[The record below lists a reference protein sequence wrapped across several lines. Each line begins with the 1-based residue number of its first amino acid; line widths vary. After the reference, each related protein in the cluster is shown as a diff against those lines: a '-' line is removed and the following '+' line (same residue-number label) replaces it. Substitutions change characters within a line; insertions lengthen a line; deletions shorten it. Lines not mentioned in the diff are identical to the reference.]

1 MPYLVIKV
9 LKMSLVVSQQ
19 AIISHRLNAELIKQL
34 QTLIQFK
41 SVTPNQAGAIDWL
54 VEQLCELGFFCE
66 KFTSNGVTNL
76 IARVKFKEGPCIA
89 FSGHIDVVPADNDD
103 WLSPPFDGKI
113 INGVIYGRG
122 AADMKG
128 GVAAMLSATKKLINN
143 TSSKAGTFYWL
154 ITSDEEGEAEFGSA
168 QIANKLCSNGIVL
181 DGCIVGEPTSSTHV
195 GDTIKNGRRG
205 ALSAR
210 ILVKGKA
217 GHVAYPQNTINAAH
231 ISAKIVSKL
240 SEQAWHLDDA
250 GSKTT
255 LQITGIS
262 TDNVVDNLV
271 PSHCEITFNI
281 RYSHRYNSNEIKSIL
296 INSLDEFSRCITIN
310 WERPCEPYYTHT
322 DSTWS
327 LISCVEQAIH
337 SQTGNYPLL
346 STSGG
351 TSDGRFFANSHTQV
365 IECGLKNKTIH
376 QINEHVSI
384 DDLIKVEAIYYD
396 LLSRIFIND
405 TNFK

>member
-1 MPYLVIKV
+1 
-9 LKMSLVVSQQ
+9 MSLVASQQ

-89 FSGHIDVVPADNDD
+89 FSGHFDVVPADNDD

-128 GVAAMLSATKKLINN
+128 GVAAMLSATKKIINN

-168 QIANKLCSNGIVL
+168 QIANKLSSNGVVL

-240 SEQAWHLDDA
+240 SEQVWHLDDA

-255 LQITGIS
+255 LQVTGIN
-262 TDNVVDNLV
+262 TNNVVDNLV

-296 INSLDEFSRCITIN
+296 INSLDEFSRYITIN
-310 WERPCEPYYTHT
+310 WERPCEPYYTRT
-322 DSTWS
+322 ESTWS

>member
-1 MPYLVIKV
+1 M
-9 LKMSLVVSQQ
+9 
-19 AIISHRLNAELIKQL
+19 
-34 QTLIQFK
+34 
-41 SVTPNQAGAIDWL
+41 
-54 VEQLCELGFFCE
+54 
-66 KFTSNGVTNL
+66 
-76 IARVKFKEGPCIA
+76 
-89 FSGHIDVVPADNDD
+89 
-103 WLSPPFDGKI
+103 
-113 INGVIYGRG
+113 
-122 AADMKG
+122 
-128 GVAAMLSATKKLINN
+128 
-143 TSSKAGTFYWL
+143 
-154 ITSDEEGEAEFGSA
+154 
-168 QIANKLCSNGIVL
+168 
-181 DGCIVGEPTSSTHV
+181 
-195 GDTIKNGRRG
+195 
-205 ALSAR
+205 
-210 ILVKGKA
+210 VKGKA

-240 SEQAWHLDDA
+240 SEQVWHLDDA

-255 LQITGIS
+255 LQVTGIN

-310 WERPCEPYYTHT
+310 WERPCEPYYTRT

-365 IECGLKNKTIH
+365 IEFGLKNKTIH

>member
-1 MPYLVIKV
+1 
-9 LKMSLVVSQQ
+9 MSLVVSQQ

-54 VEQLCELGFFCE
+54 VEQLYELGFCCE

-76 IARVKFKEGPCIA
+76 IARIKFKEGPCIA

-168 QIANKLCSNGIVL
+168 QIANKLSSNGVVL
-181 DGCIVGEPTSSTHV
+181 DGCIVGEPTSSSHV
-195 GDTIKNGRRG
+195 GDIIKNGRRG

-231 ISAKIVSKL
+231 ISTKIVSKL

-255 LQITGIS
+255 LQVTGIN

-281 RYSHRYNSNEIKSIL
+281 RYSHRYNSKEIKSIL
-296 INSLDEFSRCITIN
+296 INSLDEFSHCTTIN

-322 DSTWS
+322 ENTWS
-327 LISCVEQAIH
+327 LISCVEQAIY

-405 TNFK
+405 SNFK

>member
-1 MPYLVIKV
+1 
-9 LKMSLVVSQQ
+9 MSLVVSQQ

-128 GVAAMLSATKKLINN
+128 GVAAMLSATKKIINN

-168 QIANKLCSNGIVL
+168 QIANKLSSNGIVL
-181 DGCIVGEPTSSTHV
+181 DGCIVGEPTSSTYV

-240 SEQAWHLDDA
+240 SEQVWHLDDV

-255 LQITGIS
+255 LQVTGIN
-262 TDNVVDNLV
+262 TNNVVDNLV

-296 INSLDEFSRCITIN
+296 INSLDEFSRYITIN
-310 WERPCEPYYTHT
+310 WERPCEPYYTRT
-322 DSTWS
+322 ESTWS

-365 IECGLKNKTIH
+365 IEFGLKNKTIH

>member
-1 MPYLVIKV
+1 
-9 LKMSLVVSQQ
+9 MSLVVSQQ

-255 LQITGIS
+255 LQVTGIN

-281 RYSHRYNSNEIKSIL
+281 RYSHRYNSKEIKSIL

-322 DSTWS
+322 ESTWS

-365 IECGLKNKTIH
+365 IECGLKSKTIH

>member
-1 MPYLVIKV
+1 
-9 LKMSLVVSQQ
+9 MSLVVSQQ

-168 QIANKLCSNGIVL
+168 QIADKLSSNGIVL
-181 DGCIVGEPTSSTHV
+181 DGCIVGEPTSSTYV

-240 SEQAWHLDDA
+240 SEQVWHLDDA

-255 LQITGIS
+255 LQVTGIN

-310 WERPCEPYYTHT
+310 WERPCEPYYTRT

-365 IECGLKNKTIH
+365 IEFGLKNKTIH

>member
-1 MPYLVIKV
+1 
-9 LKMSLVVSQQ
+9 MSLVVSQQ

-168 QIANKLCSNGIVL
+168 QIANKLSSNGIVL
-181 DGCIVGEPTSSTHV
+181 DGCIVGEPTSSTYV

-240 SEQAWHLDDA
+240 SEQVWHLDDV

-255 LQITGIS
+255 LQVTGIN
-262 TDNVVDNLV
+262 TNNVVDNLV

-296 INSLDEFSRCITIN
+296 INSLDEFSRYITIN
-310 WERPCEPYYTHT
+310 WERPCEPYYTRT
-322 DSTWS
+322 ESTWS

-365 IECGLKNKTIH
+365 IEFGLKNKTIH

>member
-1 MPYLVIKV
+1 
-9 LKMSLVVSQQ
+9 MSLVVSQQ

-128 GVAAMLSATKKLINN
+128 GVAAMLSATKKIINN

-168 QIANKLCSNGIVL
+168 QIANKLSSNGIVL

-210 ILVKGKA
+210 ILVKGRA
-217 GHVAYPQNTINAAH
+217 GHVAYPHNTINAAH
-231 ISAKIVSKL
+231 ISAKIVNKL

-255 LQITGIS
+255 LQVTGINI
-262 TDNVVDNLV
+262 DNVVDNLV

-281 RYSHRYNSNEIKSIL
+281 RYSHRYSSEKIKSIL
-296 INSLDEFSRCITIN
+296 NNSLDEFSRYITIN
-310 WERPCEPYYTHT
+310 WERPCEPYYTQPK
-322 DSTWS
+322 SKWS
-327 LISCVEQAIH
+327 LITCVEQAIH
-337 SQTGNYPLL
+337 SQTGNYPVL

-365 IECGLKNKTIH
+365 IECGLRNHTIH
-376 QINEHVSI
+376 QVNEHVSI

-396 LLSRIFIND
+396 LLSRIYIER
-405 TNFK
+405 

>member
-1 MPYLVIKV
+1 
-9 LKMSLVVSQQ
+9 MSLVVSQQ
-19 AIISHRLNAELIKQL
+19 AVISHRLNAELIKQL

-54 VEQLCELGFFCE
+54 VEQLCELGFVCE

-128 GVAAMLSATKKLINN
+128 GVAAMLGATKKLINN

-168 QIANKLCSNGIVL
+168 QIANKLSSNGIVL

-240 SEQAWHLDDA
+240 SEQAWYLDDA

-255 LQITGIS
+255 LQVTGIN
-262 TDNVVDNLV
+262 TNNVVDNLV

-296 INSLDEFSRCITIN
+296 INSLDEFSRYITIN
-310 WERPCEPYYTHT
+310 WERPCEPYYTRT
-322 DSTWS
+322 ESTWS

-365 IECGLKNKTIH
+365 IEFGLKNKTIH

>member
-1 MPYLVIKV
+1 
-9 LKMSLVVSQQ
+9 MSLVASQQ

-128 GVAAMLSATKKLINN
+128 GVAAMLSATKKIINN

-168 QIANKLCSNGIVL
+168 QIANKLSSNGIVL
-181 DGCIVGEPTSSTHV
+181 DGCIVGEPTSSTYV

-240 SEQAWHLDDA
+240 SEQVWHLDDA

-255 LQITGIS
+255 LQVTGIN
-262 TDNVVDNLV
+262 TNNVVDNLV

-296 INSLDEFSRCITIN
+296 INSLDEFSRYITIN
-310 WERPCEPYYTHT
+310 WERPCEPYYTRT
-322 DSTWS
+322 ESTWS

-365 IECGLKNKTIH
+365 IEFGLKNKTIH

>member
-1 MPYLVIKV
+1 
-9 LKMSLVVSQQ
+9 MSLVVSQQ

-128 GVAAMLSATKKLINN
+128 GVAAMLSATKKIINN

-168 QIANKLCSNGIVL
+168 QIANKLSSNGIVL
-181 DGCIVGEPTSSTHV
+181 DGCIVGEPTSSTYV

-240 SEQAWHLDDA
+240 SDQAWHLDDA

-255 LQITGIS
+255 LQVTGIN
-262 TDNVVDNLV
+262 TNNVVDNLV

-296 INSLDEFSRCITIN
+296 INSLDEFSRYITIN
-310 WERPCEPYYTHT
+310 WERPCEPYYTRT
-322 DSTWS
+322 ESTWS

-365 IECGLKNKTIH
+365 IEFGLKNKTIH

>member
-1 MPYLVIKV
+1 
-9 LKMSLVVSQQ
+9 MSLVVSQQ

-168 QIANKLCSNGIVL
+168 QIADKLSSNGIVL
-181 DGCIVGEPTSSTHV
+181 DGCIVGEPTSSTYV

-240 SEQAWHLDDA
+240 SEQVWHLDDA

-255 LQITGIS
+255 LQVTGIN

-310 WERPCEPYYTHT
+310 WERPCEPYYTRT

-327 LISCVEQAIH
+327 LTSCVEQAIH

-365 IECGLKNKTIH
+365 IEFGLKNKTIH